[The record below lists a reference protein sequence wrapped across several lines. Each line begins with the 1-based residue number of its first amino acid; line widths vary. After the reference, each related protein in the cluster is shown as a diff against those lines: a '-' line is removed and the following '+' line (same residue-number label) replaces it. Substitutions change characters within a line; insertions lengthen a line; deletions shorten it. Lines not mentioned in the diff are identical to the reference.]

1 MTNVNLDAHA
11 QWCGWKATGMNYEHA
26 QCAMVIFS
34 IYPDS
39 PSAVWCWRGRAVK
52 KLLCQS
58 FVVVVLAILSQT
70 ASAADSSSPY
80 TKVPA
85 TVQQKNQDLGW
96 SGFYVGAEA
105 GISSGY
111 SPWTATQ
118 PGGAPNLAG
127 SLQMFRPIDP
137 WTEFGSHFG
146 GLTTGY
152 NFRLSPRWIVGI
164 EADAS
169 FPSLLQASQTFSSSV
184 IGAANYQDKV
194 DAFGTLRGRFGYDV
208 NHWMYYV
215 TGGFAWAYNSFTRT
229 QYGAGP
235 TFGAAPGTVE
245 TAFGWRL
252 GWTAGA
258 GFEAPIG
265 GGWTGKV
272 EYLYSQYGNTAA
284 GFPLGA
290 QTFNSSLSTHQVRA
304 GLNYQLGNAALDLT
318 KPMPPALDLGD
329 WAVHGQTTYVNQYAP
344 PFHAPYRGANSLDPN
359 AGRET
364 WDVTLYIGR
373 RLWDGAELWINPE
386 IDQGFGLSNTLGLAG
401 FSSGEAYKVGNSY
414 PYLRIPRAF
423 IRQTIDLGG
432 DTQKLEA
439 DINQFAGTQ
448 TADRIVITAGKFSV
462 VDVFDTTRYAH
473 DPRSDF
479 LNWTVVNAG
488 TFDYAANSWGFS
500 YGAAAEW
507 YHGDWALRGGVFDLS
522 VVPNSDELDPTF
534 HQYQLVYELEHRHQL
549 FGQPGKVAVNGFLSR
564 GRMGTFADAI
574 ALAEQTG
581 TIPTTTDV
589 RAYRSRTGV
598 NLNFEQQIRPDV
610 GIFGR
615 FGWANGNIEP
625 YEFTDVDRTASL
637 GLSIDGHLWGRDDDT
652 FGLAGVANGISA
664 IHQAYLNDG
673 GLGILVGDGQLPHP
687 GPEKILETYY
697 RFPLGGWQLT
707 ADYQFIANPAYNR
720 DRGPVSVITGRLRT
734 QF

>member
-1 MTNVNLDAHA
+1 M
-11 QWCGWKATGMNYEHA
+11 
-26 QCAMVIFS
+26 
-34 IYPDS
+34 
-39 PSAVWCWRGRAVK
+39 K

-85 TVQQKNQDLGW
+85 TVQQKNQDLDW
-96 SGFYVGAEA
+96 SGFYVGAQV
-105 GISSGY
+105 GLSSGY

-146 GLTTGY
+146 GLTAGY
-152 NFRLSPRWIVGI
+152 NFRLSPQWIVGV

-290 QTFNSSLSTHQVRA
+290 QTFDSSLSTHQVRA

-318 KPMPPALDLGD
+318 KPMPPPLDLGD

-414 PYLRIPRAF
+414 PYFRIPRAF

-488 TFDYAANSWGFS
+488 TFDYAADSWGYS

-549 FGQPGKVAVNGFLSR
+549 FGQPGKVAGQRLSYPR
-564 GRMGTFADAI
+564 PDGHVCRRNCIGRADRNDPA
-574 ALAEQTG
+574 
-581 TIPTTTDV
+581 TTTDV
-589 RAYRSRTGV
+589 RTVPQPHRREPQFRAAD
-598 NLNFEQQIRPDV
+598 QRPDV
-610 GIFGR
+610 GVFARARLGQRQYRALRIHR
-615 FGWANGNIEP
+615 
-625 YEFTDVDRTASL
+625 RRSHRSL
-637 GLSIDGHLWGRDDDT
+637 GVSLDGDRWGRDET
-652 FGLAGVANGISA
+652 LSPSPAWSTAFPRSTSNSSTTAASASWLATDNCRIRDRKRSSKPITGF
-664 IHQAYLNDG
+664 L
-673 GLGILVGDGQLPHP
+673 
-687 GPEKILETYY
+687 
-697 RFPLGGWQLT
+697 LGGC
-707 ADYQFIANPAYNR
+707 N
-720 DRGPVSVITGRLRT
+720 
-734 QF
+734 

>member
-1 MTNVNLDAHA
+1 
-11 QWCGWKATGMNYEHA
+11 
-26 QCAMVIFS
+26 
-34 IYPDS
+34 
-39 PSAVWCWRGRAVK
+39 
-52 KLLCQS
+52 
-58 FVVVVLAILSQT
+58 
-70 ASAADSSSPY
+70 
-80 TKVPA
+80 
-85 TVQQKNQDLGW
+85 
-96 SGFYVGAEA
+96 
-105 GISSGY
+105 
-111 SPWTATQ
+111 
-118 PGGAPNLAG
+118 
-127 SLQMFRPIDP
+127 
-137 WTEFGSHFG
+137 
-146 GLTTGY
+146 
-152 NFRLSPRWIVGI
+152 
-164 EADAS
+164 
-169 FPSLLQASQTFSSSV
+169 
-184 IGAANYQDKV
+184 
-194 DAFGTLRGRFGYDV
+194 
-208 NHWMYYV
+208 
-215 TGGFAWAYNSFTRT
+215 
-229 QYGAGP
+229 
-235 TFGAAPGTVE
+235 
-245 TAFGWRL
+245 
-252 GWTAGA
+252 
-258 GFEAPIG
+258 
-265 GGWTGKV
+265 
-272 EYLYSQYGNTAA
+272 
-284 GFPLGA
+284 
-290 QTFNSSLSTHQVRA
+290 
-304 GLNYQLGNAALDLT
+304 
-318 KPMPPALDLGD
+318 MPPPLDLGD

-414 PYLRIPRAF
+414 PYFRIPRAF

-488 TFDYAANSWGFS
+488 TFDYAADSWGFS

-589 RAYRSRTGV
+589 RTYRSRTGV

-734 QF
+734 QGGCGRSFERR